1 MVRNEICTDFYQI
14 ISGSSNNSSRA
25 YIEAVKTTNDDGN
38 AIKYLKKFIVSIES
52 IASKNNA
59 IDKRISDSKGNI
71 NEFVE
76 HDSIEKGLKFLIT
89 NKTPVGNAITT
100 DLKSLNSSIEKYK
113 PFYVNGYNNN
123 NRLLILEYECAMYL
137 LITGL
142 TMAISYCFDV
152 TESYGTPKVVPKTKA
167 YFGVTGTKLHEMAEE
182 FNKKDHALYLDQLDK
197 ASSSKS
203 KNVNEYVYTEGFV
216 NTAFEI
222 ISLIKSLFGTANSIG
237 RLGIAAVKS
246 VKKTMFGI
254 IPLIRSVIYLS
265 YKRKADTILSL
276 EQNMMFIDRNIEIL
290 SNKTNM
296 DPKKKEVI
304 IKKQRAKIE
313 SYRKKAE
320 KLRAQLEEGE
330 KDAANA
336 IEADD
341 AKIKDT
347 SSSDNNN
354 QDDDFVLESL
364 LYEKTDDIKEREMPE
379 AIKKAFNKYEDAEK
393 KYNVKIPTSIKL
405 GFAVPNA
412 FVYYKYK
419 DDIAADILYPNN
431 IIEITDEI
439 IEDINNKSDEE
450 AKKLL
455 PLVAI
460 SAIGNGD
467 FDVICNDGKMW
478 YYSHDTKTALKKV
491 DKHNDPEDFYK
502 VDSTKVTYDKDKNQ
516 YIYIGESTMIGF
528 IANCR
533 R

>member
-14 ISGSSNNSSRA
+14 ISGSSNKSSTA
-25 YIEAVKTTNDDGN
+25 YMEAVKNTNDDGN
-38 AIKYLKKFIVSIES
+38 AINYLKKFIISIES

-59 IDKRISDSKGNI
+59 IDKRITDSKGNI
-71 NEFVE
+71 NEFAE

-113 PFYVNGYNNN
+113 PFYVNGYNKN

-142 TMAISYCFDV
+142 AMAISYCFDV
-152 TESYGTPKVVPKTKA
+152 TESYSTPKVVPKSKV
-167 YFGVTGTKLHEMAEE
+167 YFGVTGTKLHEMAVEL
-182 FNKKDHALYLDQLDK
+182 NKKDHAVYLDQLDK
-197 ASSSKS
+197 VSSSS
-203 KNVNEYVYTEGFV
+203 PTNVNEYVYTEGIV

-222 ISLIKSLFGTANSIG
+222 MSLIKSVLGAGRSIVKLGVNAG
-237 RLGIAAVKS
+237 RSIKR
-246 VKKTMFGI
+246 TMFGI

-290 SNKTNM
+290 SNKSNI
-296 DPKKKEVI
+296 DPNKKEII

-336 IEADD
+336 IKADD
-341 AKIKDT
+341 TRMKDT
-347 SSSDNNN
+347 SSDNN

-364 LYEKTDDIKEREMPE
+364 LYEKTDDTKEKEMPE
-379 AIKKAFNKYEDAEK
+379 AIKKAFNKYEKAEE
-393 KYNVKIPTSIKL
+393 KYNIKVPTSVKL
-405 GFAVPNA
+405 GFALPNA
-412 FVYYKYK
+412 SIYYKYEGK
-419 DDIAADILYPNN
+419 KSIADILFPNN
-431 IIEITDEI
+431 IIEITDGI
-439 IEDINNKSDEE
+439 IEDINSRSDED

-455 PLVAI
+455 PLIAI
-460 SAIGNGD
+460 SGIGNGD
-467 FDVICNDGKMW
+467 YDVICSDGKMW
-478 YYSHDTKTALKKV
+478 YYSHDTKNVLQKPY
-491 DKHNDPEDFYK
+491 KHDDPEDFYM
-502 VDSTKVTYDKDKNQ
+502 VDSTKVKYDKDKNKS
-516 YIYIGESTMIGF
+516 IYIGESTMLEF
-528 IANCR
+528 IYNYR
-533 R
+533 G